1 MHPAA
6 ATHTRSAAHIAII
19 AGCFFIKSHTSK
31 NGVHCEYK
39 NSCVKLHKVTVCAL
53 VSGDL
58 RGYFP
63 RKGGICS
70 FLAALYRGIVLRDSG
85 LERCMNA
92 SDDELY
98 PNGEQEEPENAI
110 DDFELFFSDASCND
124 VGVTHRV
131 IDHVISSPIKN
142 RRTPPPIRS
151 AASVIPKSWR
161 IQ

>member
-1 MHPAA
+1 MRP
-6 ATHTRSAAHIAII
+6 RFS
-19 AGCFFIKSHTSK
+19 
-31 NGVHCEYK
+31 
-39 NSCVKLHKVTVCAL
+39 
-53 VSGDL
+53 DL

-131 IDHVISSPIKN
+131 IDHVISSPSRTEGRRLRFEAPRALFQKAGGSSN
-142 RRTPPPIRS
+142 PLWRTP
-151 AASVIPKSWR
+151 AE
-161 IQ
+161 